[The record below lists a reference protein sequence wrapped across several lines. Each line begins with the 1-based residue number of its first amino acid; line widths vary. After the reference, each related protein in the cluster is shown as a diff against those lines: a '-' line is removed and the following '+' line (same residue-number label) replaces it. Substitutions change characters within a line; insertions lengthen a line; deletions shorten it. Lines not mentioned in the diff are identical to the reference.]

1 MFWEQL
7 TVDEFNESKEKTKGV
22 CVIPLGC
29 MEKHGNH
36 LPLGTDVYIAREVA
50 RRAAEKE
57 EVMIFPYYPIGVVAE
72 VRHKQGT
79 VAVPSQ
85 LQYDMLEAICEELS
99 RNGYKKIILGNGHGG
114 NSTFLRYFCQAACE
128 YPRDYLVYFCNMY
141 DLTKEQ
147 FDQLEA
153 KHGPIVEGGHADIT
167 ESACMLAIAPDKVK
181 MDRVNPEESKSMGRA
196 DWYNQHHVFTGFN
209 WYASYPYQFA
219 GDPTGATAEM
229 GEDILNYNAENFVEI
244 LRKIKNDDTLPNLAE
259 EFYLDS
265 DLPKV

>member
-1 MFWEQL
+1 MMFWEQL

-50 RRAAEKE
+50 RRAAEVE

-99 RNGYKKIILGNGHGG
+99 RNGYNKIILGNGHGG
-114 NSTFLRYFCQAACE
+114 NSTFLRYFCRRFSPSPLPAS
-128 YPRDYLVYFCNMY
+128 PRC
-141 DLTKEQ
+141 
-147 FDQLEA
+147 
-153 KHGPIVEGGHADIT
+153 H
-167 ESACMLAIAPDKVK
+167 
-181 MDRVNPEESKSMGRA
+181 RA
-196 DWYNQHHVFTGFN
+196 WRF
-209 WYASYPYQFA
+209 
-219 GDPTGATAEM
+219 
-229 GEDILNYNAENFVEI
+229 
-244 LRKIKNDDTLPNLAE
+244 
-259 EFYLDS
+259 
-265 DLPKV
+265 